1 LKPKLL
7 LLTFCFSKKIGVFFF
22 FSVQKENS
30 FKIKIKMANETNKK
44 TPMKNFFPMSFK
56 SWGKTKKFFCCC
68 VFIFFSAIVPIVFFY
83 NFDGIVREKT
93 IWDRN

>member
-1 LKPKLL
+1 MTQMSKVELEAKAFVVDLL
-7 LLTFCFSKKIGVFFF
+7 FFEKNWCVFF

-68 VFIFFSAIVPIVFFY
+68 VFIFFSAIVPIVFF
-83 NFDGIVREKT
+83 I
-93 IWDRN
+93 ILMAL